1 LEGWPMG
8 TPRSVSTKLA
18 HPEIRVL
25 PVADVRL
32 YREGLANCL
41 ASRAGLQV
49 VGMAANRDEALAL
62 VASLQPDVVVMDM
75 ATRDS
80 LAIVRAINGSTPAVR
95 IIAFA
100 IEPLDREILACA
112 EAGVAGYV
120 HSEAS
125 TDDLVAAIESVMRD
139 ELLCPPRTAA
149 LLLRRLALL
158 AKTKP
163 QPNTVDLTVREREIG
178 LLIDDGLSNKEIA
191 QRLNIEVATVK
202 NHVHNILEKLHVP
215 SRAQAAAHLRATLG
229 HVSRSAAFD
238 RLESD
243 PGAKV

>member
-1 LEGWPMG
+1 
-8 TPRSVSTKLA
+8 V
-18 HPEIRVL
+18 
-25 PVADVRL
+25 
-32 YREGLANCL
+32 GL
-41 ASRAGLQV
+41 
-49 VGMAANRDEALAL
+49 AANRDEALAL

-75 ATRDS
+75 AMRDS
-80 LAIVRAINGSTPAVR
+80 LDIVRAINGSLPEVR

-125 TDDLVAAIESVMRD
+125 TDDLVAAIESVMRG

-158 AKTKP
+158 AKTKQRP
-163 QPNTVDLTVREREIG
+163 EATNLTGREREIG
-178 LLIDDGLSNKEIA
+178 MLIDEGLSNKEIA

-215 SRAQAAAHLRATLG
+215 SRAQAAARLRATVG
-229 HVSRSAAFD
+229 HVSRSAVLD
-238 RLESD
+238 RRAPD
-243 PGAKV
+243 PVAKI